1 MVKGINL
8 EGEYV
13 VHFPFGVDPEEI
25 ANQAGFRILKQVKI
39 ANSNQYYVLQQDPT
53 LTYNYDLLEEI
64 AENITPNR
72 ILYYSKKD
80 IAKTGYSPDDYLYA
94 DQFHLTNTGQFSSRV
109 GIDANVKPVW
119 DEGNLGSGVVV
130 AVVDD
135 GLLSSH
141 EDISPNFLS
150 EYSYDFCNDKDD
162 PSPTDDENSHGTAC
176 GGVCCGANDGNTCGV
191 GAAPEAQIVGRSVLC
206 GATTSEFAQALG
218 DNCESIHVSTNSWGP
233 SGCDS
238 SSCYFFSASYVE
250 ENAIIECSEI
260 GRSGLGTIYLF
271 AAGNERE
278 DGGDVNQYGLT
289 KLPQVIT
296 VAAIGPSGSIA
307 YYSNEGSGILV
318 SATSSGYNK
327 EDQYTGIRTTT
338 TGSTTSCTTGFG
350 GTSSATPLVAGVVA
364 LILSENPQLT
374 YWDIQ
379 GILIESARHIET
391 DDESWQE
398 NGAEYYYSHDY
409 GFGLVNAEQATILAQ
424 TWESYENLKNWTSTT
439 YTVNMEIPDNDETGI
454 TVNFDMD
461 LEENN
466 ITIIGGVVM
475 ILSIDHDQLG
485 NVDISLTSPF
495 GTVAR
500 LAKETNNYQ
509 TGITSYPFIA
519 KCFYGELSQGSWKLQ
534 LKDLV
539 SSNTGQLIDWQVKIY
554 GIEPQDK
561 TKIPYDDELPED
573 VDEEDDTDDSAS
585 VNMDQLITIGVVIA
599 GVVVLVGLF
608 SLCFRKKKEDLD

>member
-1 MVKGINL
+1 MVKGVNL

-13 VHFPFGVDPEEI
+13 VHFPSDVDPEEI
-25 ANQAGFRILKQVKI
+25 ANQAGFRILTQVKI
-39 ANSNQYYVLQQDPT
+39 ANSNQYYVLKHDPT
-53 LTYNYDLLEEI
+53 LTYNYELLEEI

-80 IAKTGYSPDDYLYA
+80 IPKTGYTPDDFLYA
-94 DQFHLTNTGQFSSRV
+94 DQYHLTNTGQFSSRV
-109 GIDANVKPVW
+109 GIDVNVKPVW
-119 DEGNLGSGVVV
+119 DEGNFGSGIVV

-162 PSPTDDENSHGTAC
+162 PSPTDDSNSHGTAC
-176 GGVCCGANDGNTCGV
+176 GGVCCAANNDNTCGV
-191 GAAPEAQIVGRSVLC
+191 GAAPETKIVGRSVLC

-218 DNCESIHVSTNSWGP
+218 NDCDSIHVSTNSWGP

-238 SSCYFFSASYVE
+238 SSCAYYSASFVE
-250 ENAIIECSEI
+250 ENAILECSET

-271 AAGNERE
+271 AGGNERE

-296 VAAIGPSGSIA
+296 VGAIGPSGTIA
-307 YYSNEGSGILV
+307 YYSNEGCGILV
-318 SATSSGYNK
+318 SAPSSGDNK
-327 EDQYTGIRTTT
+327 EDQYIGIRTTT
-338 TGSTTSCTTGFG
+338 TGSTSSCTTGFG

-364 LILSENPQLT
+364 LILRQNPQLT

-379 GILIESARHIET
+379 GILVESARQIIK
-391 DDESWQE
+391 DDESWE
-398 NGAEYYYSHDY
+398 INGAEYYYSHDY
-409 GFGLVNAEQATILAQ
+409 GFGLVNAEQATILAK
-424 TWESYENLKNWTSTT
+424 TWESYEYPKNWTSTT
-439 YTVNMEIPDNDETGI
+439 QTVNMAIPDNDETGI
-454 TVNFDMD
+454 TINFDMD

-466 ITIIGGVVM
+466 ITVIGGVVM
-475 ILSIDHDQLG
+475 ILSIEHDQIG
-485 NVDISLTSPF
+485 DVEISLISPF

-500 LAKETNNYQ
+500 LAKEKKIYQ
-509 TGITSYPFIA
+509 TGISTYPFLA
-519 KCFYGELSQGSWKLQ
+519 KCFYGELSQGTWKLQ

-585 VNMDQLITIGVVIA
+585 VNMDQLITIGIIIA
-599 GVVVLVGLF
+599 GVIVFVGLC
-608 SLCFRKKKEDLD
+608 SMCFGKKKEELD